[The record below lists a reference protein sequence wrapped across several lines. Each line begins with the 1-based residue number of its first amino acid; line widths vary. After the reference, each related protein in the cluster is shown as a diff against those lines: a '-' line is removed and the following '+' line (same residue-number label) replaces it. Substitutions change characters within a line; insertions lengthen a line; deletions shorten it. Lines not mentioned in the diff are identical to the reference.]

1 MALMAAS
8 LAWARFDELLS
19 AASTNRDFFMAEA
32 LTKNLDYVERI
43 DRLTRIA
50 EDRRN
55 ASLTEIEPRR
65 AVLGTTLRRSVDE
78 IEAEFEV
85 VETTPARKKTQLDKR
100 PEDQG
105 ESREC
110 ANRSWPRARGEKR
123 PSPWV
128 EPSSLFQSSFIRGSG
143 SACARNC
150 RPDATAEIQELA
162 RQIAEPQLDLK
173 AWAVCATSLPNRL
186 LERLSRKRA
195 DETQIHGPPSARQGA
210 RRIDRN
216 AGEIPNLDAAR
227 AAQARIDSFS
237 RG

>member
-1 MALMAAS
+1 MAS
-8 LAWARFDELLS
+8 PLAWARFDELLS

-65 AVLGTTLRRSVDE
+65 AVLGTTLRRSLDE

-110 ANRSWPRARGEKR
+110 AGQHWPANRSWPRARGEKR

-150 RPDATAEIQELA
+150 RA
-162 RQIAEPQLDLK
+162 
-173 AWAVCATSLPNRL
+173 
-186 LERLSRKRA
+186 
-195 DETQIHGPPSARQGA
+195 
-210 RRIDRN
+210 
-216 AGEIPNLDAAR
+216 
-227 AAQARIDSFS
+227 
-237 RG
+237 